1 MQSQACIA
9 VMTDSLSKIF
19 GSTAR
24 LKLLRLFLFNPAH
37 SFTAIEAAERAQVSP
52 SSARRE
58 LEALVQSG
66 LLHRNR
72 RGKQI
77 RFDIQADFPYLLSLQ
92 NLLLNV
98 SGRAEEVLSRLRPT
112 GVMKLII
119 ISGIFVGEW
128 GANVDLLVVGDKI
141 KERAFRNQIKKL
153 EAEIGK
159 EIRYTLLSSADF
171 LYRLNMSDKLM
182 RDVFDFP
189 HRIVFDKFDI
199 GLK

>member
-1 MQSQACIA
+1 
-9 VMTDSLSKIF
+9 MTDSLSKIF
-19 GSTAR
+19 GSAAR
-24 LKLLRLFLFNPAH
+24 LKLLRLFLFNSAQ
-37 SFTAIEAAERAQVSP
+37 SFTAIEASERAQISA

-58 LEALVQSG
+58 LEQLVQSG
-66 LLHRNR
+66 LLRRNR
-72 RGKQI
+72 RGKQT
-77 RFDIQADFPYLLSLQ
+77 RFDIQTDFPYLLSLQ

-98 SGRAEEVLSRLRPT
+98 SGRAEEVRDRLRPT

-128 GANVDLLVVGDKI
+128 GANIDLLVVGDKI
-141 KERAFRNQIKKL
+141 KERAFRNQIRKL
-153 EAEIGK
+153 ESEIGK
-159 EIRYTLLSSADF
+159 EIRYTLLSSTDF

-189 HRIVFDKFDI
+189 HRIVLDKFDI